1 MRAVY
6 CLITIVLQC
15 IRILSDLI
23 IARIIVDERAVGVIA
38 KVDIENKIL
47 HDMVNALERFDY
59 ETTKKLM
66 ERMP

>member
-1 MRAVY
+1 MTTEIDFAEANESLVERSELVPFE
-6 CLITIVLQC
+6 L
-15 IRILSDLI
+15 
-23 IARIIVDERAVGVIA
+23 VDELAEIA

-47 HDMVNALERFDY
+47 HDMVNGLERFDY